1 MIQVDFGIA
10 ANFLQF
16 DGKTTMIYCN
26 DISINSNTKAGM
38 YLLRLILD
46 DGRDKVVY

>member
-1 MIQVDFGIA
+1 MQVDFGIA
-10 ANFLQF
+10 ANFLKF
-16 DGKTTMIYCN
+16 DGKTSLFCN
-26 DISINSNTKAGM
+26 DISMDSNTKAGM

>member
-1 MIQVDFGIA
+1 MQVDFGIA
-10 ANFLQF
+10 ANFLKL
-16 DGKTTMIYCN
+16 DGKTSIFCN
-26 DISINSNTKAGM
+26 DISMNSNAKAGM